1 MEKELKANA
10 QKVGEETQYE
20 IRKAIVR
27 MLKKGMKGREIAR
40 ILDVSEGHV
49 SNVKKAYAE
58 NGIEGIKPKH
68 QGRKTGEKR
77 ILSPQQEK
85 EIMSIIVEKDP
96 DQLCLKGCMWTR
108 NNIRDLIREKY
119 GIDMKLSTL
128 GYYLARWGFSVQ
140 RPVKRAYKQD
150 QKQIDKWLNEEFP
163 GITKRAEAENAE
175 IFFGD
180 ETNIQNTAN
189 YMKGYAPKGKTP
201 VVRVEAQK
209 FKINMLSAISKRGK
223 LRFMLYKEN
232 MDASKLIDFMGRL
245 IRDTQ
250 KKVFL
255 ILDNLR
261 VHHSKKVREWV
272 KERPDK
278 IALFYLP
285 AYSPE
290 YNPDE
295 DLNHDLKRSLGTQ
308 SMVKDKQ
315 ELQSHTE
322 SFMNSLATDPEH
334 VQAYF
339 NHPLLHP
346 YKLD

>member
-1 MEKELKANA
+1 MEKELRANALKANA
-10 QKVGEETQYE
+10 ETQYE

-27 MLKKGMKGREIAR
+27 MLKNGMTGKEIAKQ
-40 ILDVSEGHV
+40 LDVSEGHV
-49 SNVKKAYAE
+49 SNVKKAYKA
-58 NGIEGIKPKH
+58 NGIAGIKSRH

-85 EIMSIIVEKDP
+85 EIMRIIVDKDP
-96 DQLCLKGCMWTR
+96 MQLRLKGCMWTR

-150 QKQIDKWLNEEFP
+150 KKQIDKWLNDEFP

-201 VVRVEAQK
+201 VVKVESQK
-209 FKINMLSAISKRGK
+209 FKVNMLSAISKRGK
-223 LRFMLYKEN
+223 LRFMLYKDN
-232 MDASKLIDFMGRL
+232 MDSDKLIDFMGRL
-245 IRDTQ
+245 IRDVR

-261 VHHSKKVREWV
+261 VHHSKKVQGWLEKHKDRIEV
-272 KERPDK
+272 
-278 IALFYLP
+278 FYLP
-285 AYSPE
+285 PYAPE

-295 DLNHDLKRSLGTQ
+295 LVNSDLKRAVGQKASPH
-308 SMVKDKQ
+308 SKD
-315 ELQSHTE
+315 ELEHNVRSHLKKLQVDPDKIS
-322 SFMNSLATDPEH
+322 SFFHAPFT
-334 VQAYF
+334 AYAAF
-339 NHPLLHP
+339 
-346 YKLD
+346 